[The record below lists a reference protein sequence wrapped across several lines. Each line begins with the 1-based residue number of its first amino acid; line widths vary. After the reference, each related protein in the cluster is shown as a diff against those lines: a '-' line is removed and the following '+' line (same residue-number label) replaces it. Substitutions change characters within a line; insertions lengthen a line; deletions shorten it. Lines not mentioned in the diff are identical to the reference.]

1 AKTDVNEALRAIMF
15 EHQEEVNH
23 SAEMILTIA
32 INAGIIAL
40 MTMIRIDGGRRIT
53 DMAGVI
59 MNRISTTMNRAL
71 VPAMAINTKIGHPV
85 NIQTENITE
94 EAAPG
99 IAIMIRK
106 MNSHPIVLHVRT
118 DPNTMDLVVIPVLAI

>member
-1 AKTDVNEALRAIMF
+1 
-15 EHQEEVNH
+15 
-23 SAEMILTIA
+23 LTIA

-71 VPAMAINTKIGHPV
+71 VPAMAINTKIGVPV
-85 NIQTENITE
+85 KIPGEITTE
-94 EAAPG
+94 EVAPG

-106 MNSHPIVLHVRT
+106 KNPDPIVLQVRK
-118 DPNTMDLVVIPVLAI
+118 DPNTMGLVAIPVLAI